1 MILPRCEAPREKHF
15 LIIWFCFVSGF
26 EEQTSF
32 GPHVIKVMDEDM
44 LTRVCQKYEKMGH
57 SVQLK
62 TNIIKLNQIKSDTC
76 LQEEVIFDKMIHTIF
91 KDLIAKNS
99 KVLLK

>member
-1 MILPRCEAPREKHF
+1 
-15 LIIWFCFVSGF
+15 
-26 EEQTSF
+26 
-32 GPHVIKVMDEDM
+32 MDDDM

-76 LQEEVIFDKMIHTIF
+76 LQEEVIYMYILEELHLREERNNWISGPTQ
-91 KDLIAKNS
+91 
-99 KVLLK
+99 

>member
-1 MILPRCEAPREKHF
+1 MYRSPDLTIEQPRILKRV
-15 LIIWFCFVSGF
+15 WFCTISGF

-32 GPHVIKVMDEDM
+32 GPHVIKVMDDDM

-76 LQEEVIFDKMIHTIF
+76 LQEEVIYMYIH
-91 KDLIAKNS
+91 S
-99 KVLLK
+99 LLPE

>member
-1 MILPRCEAPREKHF
+1 
-15 LIIWFCFVSGF
+15 
-26 EEQTSF
+26 
-32 GPHVIKVMDEDM
+32 MDEDM

-76 LQEEVIFDKMIHTIF
+76 LQEEVIFYNKINTIYTF
-91 KDLIAKNS
+91 SLAIWCYNSIVLIK
-99 KVLLK
+99 

>member
-1 MILPRCEAPREKHF
+1 M
-15 LIIWFCFVSGF
+15 IIWFCFISGF

-76 LQEEVIFDKMIHTIF
+76 LQEEVIFDKIIHTIF

>member
-1 MILPRCEAPREKHF
+1 
-15 LIIWFCFVSGF
+15 
-26 EEQTSF
+26 
-32 GPHVIKVMDEDM
+32 MDEDM

-76 LQEEVIFDKMIHTIF
+76 LQEEVIFDKKKIHSIVEIQKF
-91 KDLIAKNS
+91 WSNSWLKIAKFWTCDHEAKPFRS
-99 KVLLK
+99 CFWI